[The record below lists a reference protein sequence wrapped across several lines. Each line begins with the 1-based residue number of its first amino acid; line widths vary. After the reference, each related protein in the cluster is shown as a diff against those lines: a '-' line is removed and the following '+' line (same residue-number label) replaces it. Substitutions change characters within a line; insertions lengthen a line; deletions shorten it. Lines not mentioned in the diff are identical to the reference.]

1 MPFPPRLKEA
11 CAQPPA
17 ALPPPLLDD
26 APQREPPRRPCL
38 LTRERVSRRGT
49 ASEASHPPRRA
60 RADGPPTIGRS
71 SASLSAAEDMPP
83 ERTDAYRRTQSP
95 ARHEVS
101 TVGRKGR
108 RQKPATTR
116 VHLGL
121 ISATSRR
128 YLGQHLECISTSL
141 PSRVHCYLECI
152 SISLL
157 SRLEPVHELGQPRAV
172 AQLLLGEPDLRM
184 ISHGSLYHS
193 RECAGA
199 RPARPRARRA
209 TPSRD
214 GGEM

>member
-83 ERTDAYRRTQSP
+83 ERTDAYRTQSP

-141 PSRVHCYLECI
+141 LSRVHLDLAAI
-152 SISLL
+152 S
-157 SRLEPVHELGQPRAV
+157 PGT
-172 AQLLLGEPDLRM
+172 
-184 ISHGSLYHS
+184 
-193 RECAGA
+193 GA
-199 RPARPRARRA
+199 RTRPAASSRAAAARRA
-209 TPSRD
+209 GPKND
-214 GGEM
+214 